1 MFLNLIKSLFGTKND
16 REIKKYLKRVQAIN
30 ALENKYQAMSDDEL
44 KASFAE
50 FRRQVMDGEYEADG
64 LLNDVFAIVREV
76 SKRTLDMRH
85 FDVQL
90 IGGMVLNEGKIAEMK
105 TGEGKTLVASLP
117 VVLNAMSG
125 KGVHIVTVNDYLA
138 KRDAEQMG
146 EIYKFLGF
154 SVGVVLS
161 SANSDGDHKAAYEC
175 DITYGT
181 NNEFG
186 FDYLR
191 DNMKFSGEDK
201 VQRGHNFVIVDE
213 VDSILIDEA
222 RTPLII
228 SGPTNRTLD
237 GYIKANE
244 VAKKM
249 QRGENP
255 PANLANKDAKP
266 TGDFVVDEKNRT
278 ILITEAGISKAE
290 QLFGVENL
298 YSLDNAIL
306 AHQLDQALKAHNLF
320 EKDVH
325 YVVRNK
331 EVIIVDEFTGRLS
344 EGRRFS
350 DGLHQALEAK
360 ENVKIQ
366 EESQTLA
373 DITFQNYFRM
383 YDKLAGMTGTAQTEA
398 TEFSQ
403 IYKLDVISI
412 PTNVP
417 VRRLDKNDLI
427 YKTQK
432 EKFKA
437 VIDEIKAANSK
448 GQPVLVGTA
457 SIERSELLHE
467 MLKKERIAHNVLNAK
482 HHEQEAL
489 IIADAGKKG
498 AVTIATNMAGR
509 GVDIKI
515 DDEVRAL
522 GGLYIIGTERHE
534 SRRIDNQLRGRSGR
548 QGDPGLSRFYLS
560 LEDNLL
566 RIFGGDRIK
575 AIMERLGIEEGEHIE
590 SGIVTRAVENAQK
603 KVESMH
609 FESRKHLLEY
619 DDVANEQRKTIYKYR
634 NELLDE
640 HFDISGKVSQN
651 MHEYAEYA
659 MREFYLQPEQ
669 EGGDFEN
676 LKAKVEAECGV
687 VLDYE
692 EFESYSSLEM
702 EQNIVDVLEKF
713 YAQKMSFLQDADKR
727 KVERILYLQVLD
739 SAWREHLYQM
749 DILKTGIGLR
759 GYNQKDPLVEY
770 KKESYNLFLELVER
784 IKIES
789 IKVLFNVV
797 FTSSSTQSIEQ
808 NAQEENEKFR
818 QSAVETGAS
827 EDNLGQAAARS
838 GSARGFGNA
847 SGSRGALAGS
857 ANGGASGS
865 RTNGANSNG
874 ILGAKKVPRNSPCPC
889 GSGKKY
895 KECHGKSGPKAGVL
909 A

>member
-1 MFLNLIKSLFGTKND
+1 MFSSVFKAIFGTKND
-16 REIKKYLKRVQAIN
+16 REVKKYLKRVAQIN
-30 ALENKYQAMSDDEL
+30 ALESKYQNLSDDEL
-44 KASFAE
+44 KQKFIDFKTQIQKE
-50 FRRQVMDGEYEADG
+50 EKTLDQI
-64 LLNDVFAIVREV
+64 LNDVFAIVREV
-76 SKRTLDMRH
+76 GKRTLNMRH

-90 IGGMVLNEGKIAEMK
+90 IGGMVLHEGKIAEMK
-105 TGEGKTLVASLP
+105 TGEGKTLVATLP

-125 KGVHIVTVNDYLA
+125 KGVHVVTVNDYLA
-138 KRDAEQMG
+138 KRDAEQMSA
-146 EIYKFLGF
+146 IYNFLGF
-154 SVGVVLS
+154 SVGVILS
-161 SANSDGDHKAAYEC
+161 EQNSDEAHKKAYEC

-191 DNMKFSGEDK
+191 DNMKFSKLEK
-201 VQRGHNFVIVDE
+201 VQREHHFVIVDE

-244 VAKKM
+244 VAKQM
-249 QRGENP
+249 QKGQAATTPQELP
-255 PANLANKDAKP
+255 S
-266 TGDFVVDEKNRT
+266 GDFVVDEKNRT
-278 ILITEAGISKAE
+278 IMITEAGISKAE
-290 QLFGVENL
+290 KLFGVENL

-325 YVVRNK
+325 YVLRDK
-331 EVIIVDEFTGRLS
+331 EVVIVDEFTGRLS

-383 YDKLAGMTGTAQTEA
+383 YKKLAGMTGTAQTEA

-403 IYKLDVISI
+403 IYNLDVVSI
-412 PTNVP
+412 PTNIP
-417 VRRLDKNDLI
+417 VARTDKDDLI
-427 YKTQK
+427 YKTQN

-437 VIDEIKAANSK
+437 VIEEIKKANAK

-457 SIERSELLHE
+457 SIERSEVFHN
-467 MLKKERIAHNVLNAK
+467 MLVKERIPHHVLNAK
-482 HHEQEAL
+482 NHEQEAL
-489 IIADAGKKG
+489 IIQDAGKKG

-515 DDEVRAL
+515 DDEVKAL

-534 SRRIDNQLRGRSGR
+534 SRRIDNQLRGRAGR
-548 QGDPGLSRFYLS
+548 QGDPGVSRFYLS

-575 AIMERLGIEEGEHIE
+575 NIMERLGIEEGEHIE
-590 SGIVTRAVENAQK
+590 SRIVTRAVENAQK
-603 KVESMH
+603 KVESLH

-619 DDVANEQRKTIYKYR
+619 DDVANEQRKTIYNYR

-640 HFDISGKVSQN
+640 EFDLQDKILKNIAEYSNHLVSQIYLNAELEDDVKHFESLKQKVSYECN
-651 MHEYAEYA
+651 LELNEV
-659 MREFYLQPEQ
+659 
-669 EGGDFEN
+669 DFKDLGVIEVEN
-676 LKAKVEAECGV
+676 KLSE
-687 VLDYE
+687 
-692 EFESYSSLEM
+692 
-702 EQNIVDVLEKF
+702 ILEKA
-713 YAQKMSFLQDADKR
+713 YKDKMSIIEDKEAR
-727 KVERILYLQVLD
+727 RIERILYLQILD
-739 SAWREHLYQM
+739 NLWREHLYQM

-759 GYNQKDPLVEY
+759 SYNQKDPLVEY
-770 KKESYNLFLELVER
+770 KKESYNLFMELVER
-784 IKIES
+784 IKFDS
-789 IKVLFNVV
+789 LKLLFNVV
-797 FTSSSTQSIEQ
+797 FTQQQAQNFEEKSHDQNEQ
-808 NAQEENEKFR
+808 FLSNTTESGVNENGEAQI
-818 QSAVETGAS
+818 T
-827 EDNLGQAAARS
+827 
-838 GSARGFGNA
+838 
-847 SGSRGALAGS
+847 
-857 ANGGASGS
+857 
-865 RTNGANSNG
+865 
-874 ILGAKKVPRNSPCPC
+874 KVPRNSPCPC

-895 KECHGKSGPKAGVL
+895 KECHGKSGPKKGIL

>member
-1 MFLNLIKSLFGTKND
+1 MFLNTLKAVFGTKND
-16 REIKKYLKRVQAIN
+16 REVKKYFKRVAQIN
-30 ALENKYQAMSDDEL
+30 ALEGNYQNLSDDEL
-44 KASFAE
+44 KAEFAKFKE
-50 FRRQVMDGEYEADG
+50 QILSGEKNENDV
-64 LLNDVFAIVREV
+64 LNDVFAIVRETG
-76 SKRTLDMRH
+76 KRTLNMRH

-90 IGGMVLNEGKIAEMK
+90 IGGMVLHDGKIAEMK
-105 TGEGKTLVASLP
+105 TGEGKTLVATLP

-125 KGVHIVTVNDYLA
+125 KGVHVVTVNDYLA
-138 KRDAEQMG
+138 KRDAEQMSA
-146 EIYKFLGF
+146 IYNFLGF

-161 SANSDGDHKAAYEC
+161 SQNSDIEHKQAYDC

-191 DNMKFSGEDK
+191 DNMKFSKAEK
-201 VQRGHNFVIVDE
+201 VQREHNFVIVDE

-244 VAKKM
+244 VAKQM
-249 QRGENP
+249 QKGEAVLP
-255 PANLANKDAKP
+255 PAKP
-266 TGDFVVDEKNRT
+266 EGDFVVDEKNRN
-278 ILITEAGISKAE
+278 ILITEAGIAKAE
-290 QLFGVENL
+290 KLFGVENL

-325 YVVRNK
+325 YVLRNNK
-331 EVIIVDEFTGRLS
+331 VIIVDEFTGRLS

-350 DGLHQALEAK
+350 EGLHQALEAK

-383 YDKLAGMTGTAQTEA
+383 YNKLAGMTGTAQTEA

-403 IYKLDVISI
+403 IYSLDVISI
-412 PTNVP
+412 PTNIP
-417 VRRLDKNDLI
+417 IKRQDKDDLI
-427 YKTQK
+427 YKTQN

-437 VIDEIKAANSK
+437 VIEEIKKANAK

-457 SIERSELLHE
+457 SIERSEVFHN
-467 MLKKERIAHNVLNAK
+467 MLVKEKIPHHVLNAK
-482 HHEQEAL
+482 NHEQEAL
-489 IIADAGKKG
+489 IIQDAGKKG

-515 DDEVRAL
+515 DDEIRAL

-534 SRRIDNQLRGRSGR
+534 SRRIDNQLRGRAGR
-548 QGDPGLSRFYLS
+548 QGDPGISRFYLS

-575 AIMERLGIEEGEHIE
+575 SIMDRLGIEEGESIE
-590 SGIVTRAVENAQK
+590 SRIVTRAVENAQK
-603 KVESMH
+603 KVESLH

-619 DDVANEQRKTIYKYR
+619 DDVANEQRKTIYRYR

-640 HFDISGKVSQN
+640 NYDIRAKISQN
-651 MHEYAEYA
+651 IAEYSA
-659 MREFYLQPEQ
+659 NVMNDYMLDES
-669 EGGDFEN
+669 GSNVNFEN
-676 LKAKVEAECGV
+676 LKAKILYECSTQISEK
-687 VLDYE
+687 D
-692 EFESYSSLEM
+692 FENLSVIEMQDKLSQILENSYNEKMLRLEIK
-702 EQNIVDVLEKF
+702 ELRNI
-713 YAQKMSFLQDADKR
+713 
-727 KVERILYLQVLD
+727 ERILYLQVLD
-739 SAWREHLYQM
+739 NAWREHLYQM

-770 KKESYNLFLELVER
+770 KKESYNLFLELVNR
-784 IKIES
+784 IKFDS
-789 IKVLFNVV
+789 IKLLFSVQFN
-797 FTSSSTQSIEQ
+797 QEEAQ
-808 NAQEENEKFR
+808 NLENKANEENEKLL
-818 QSAVETGAS
+818 QSSVEMGAS
-827 EDNLGQAAARS
+827 EDNLGEAE
-838 GSARGFGNA
+838 F
-847 SGSRGALAGS
+847 
-857 ANGGASGS
+857 
-865 RTNGANSNG
+865 
-874 ILGAKKVPRNSPCPC
+874 KKVPRNAPCPC
-889 GSGKKY
+889 GSGKKF
-895 KECHGKSGPKAGVL
+895 KECHGKSGPKQGIL